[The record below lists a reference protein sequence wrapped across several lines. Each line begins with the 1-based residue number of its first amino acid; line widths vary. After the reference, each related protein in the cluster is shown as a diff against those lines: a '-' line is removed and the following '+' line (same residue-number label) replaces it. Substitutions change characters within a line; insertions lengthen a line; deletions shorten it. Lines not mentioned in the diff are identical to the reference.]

1 MTESKGKTHLEKYY
15 EDYEYASRKPL
26 KIALKDMTEKHRDL
40 IMKSKHFCIL
50 PWIHL
55 HAFPDG
61 RAYPCCMGAM
71 FEPVGNLRKQTM
83 EEVWNDEPLRQMR
96 RNMMKDKPSKEC
108 VKCYETEA
116 SHFVSTRQDQNK
128 SFGHHMNLVEQTKPD
143 GTAPFNI
150 RYYDIRFSNL
160 CNLACRSCGDIFSSN
175 WVKESK
181 KYGWSPKDKA
191 NVEYAGRYEMDM
203 WDQMLPHID
212 NIEQV
217 YFAGGEPLMMKE
229 HYMFLEELI
238 KRGKTDVRL
247 IYNSNFTE
255 LKFKQKDVLHMWKE
269 FSDVSIGASLD
280 AMGPRAEIMR
290 YGTKWDK
297 VEENRIRMLEVCPQ
311 VDFYISATLSV
322 FNAFHIPDFHRNW
335 SDRGLIKIKDF
346 HLNILQ
352 GPNNYRVDIM
362 PVKMKHRLTSII
374 QNHID
379 YIEDKDP
386 LNRATHSFKSLI
398 TYLWAKDNSKEIP
411 SFVELVN
418 RLDKLRNEDT
428 WKTFPELGDLRE
440 MSNAMA

>member
-1 MTESKGKTHLEKYY
+1 MTETKGKTHYEKYY

-96 RNMMKDKPSKEC
+96 QNMMQDKPSKEC
-108 VKCYETEA
+108 VKCYEQEEA
-116 SHFVSTRQDQNK
+116 KFISTRQDQNK

-181 KYGWSPKDKA
+181 KYGWSPKDKP

-212 NIEQV
+212 NIEQI

-290 YGTKWDK
+290 YGTKWSQ

-311 VDFYISATLSV
+311 VDFYISSTVGLI
-322 FNAFHIPDFHRNW
+322 NALHISDFHRNW
-335 SDRGLIKIKDF
+335 VEQGLLKPQDFNFNLLQYPYAQRIDLLPDSYKQKVKEKIEK
-346 HLNILQ
+346 HLEWLR
-352 GPNNYRVDIM
+352 P
-362 PVKMKHRLTSII
+362 
-374 QNHID
+374 
-379 YIEDKDP
+379 
-386 LNRATHSFKSLI
+386 
-398 TYLWAKDNSKEIP
+398 
-411 SFVELVN
+411 
-418 RLDKLRNEDT
+418 LDKLTRATKGFESGLDYMMRRDNNKDIQQFKDTMKKMDLIRNEDIL
-428 WKTFPELGDLRE
+428 KTFPELAELYE
-440 MSNAMA
+440 

>member
-1 MTESKGKTHLEKYY
+1 
-15 EDYEYASRKPL
+15 
-26 KIALKDMTEKHRDL
+26 
-40 IMKSKHFCIL
+40 
-50 PWIHL
+50 
-55 HAFPDG
+55 
-61 RAYPCCMGAM
+61 
-71 FEPVGNLRKQTM
+71 
-83 EEVWNDEPLRQMR
+83 
-96 RNMMKDKPSKEC
+96 
-108 VKCYETEA
+108 
-116 SHFVSTRQDQNK
+116 
-128 SFGHHMNLVEQTKPD
+128 
-143 GTAPFNI
+143 
-150 RYYDIRFSNL
+150 
-160 CNLACRSCGDIFSSN
+160 
-175 WVKESK
+175 
-181 KYGWSPKDKA
+181 
-191 NVEYAGRYEMDM
+191 
-203 WDQMLPHID
+203 
-212 NIEQV
+212 
-217 YFAGGEPLMMKE
+217 MMKE

-290 YGTKWDK
+290 YGTKWSQ

-322 FNAFHIPDFHRNW
+322 FNAFHVPDFHRNW

-362 PVKMKHRLTSII
+362 PVKMKHTLTSKIKD
-374 QNHID
+374 HID

-386 LNRATHSFKSLI
+386 LNRATSGFKSLI

-411 SFVELVN
+411 SFVQLVN

-440 MSNAMA
+440 MSDAMA

>member
-1 MTESKGKTHLEKYY
+1 MVTKTKNYY
-15 EDYEYASRKPL
+15 DDYEYGTRKPV
-26 KIALKDMTEKHRDL
+26 KIALKDMSDKHRDL
-40 IMKSKHFCIL
+40 ITKSKHFCIL
-50 PWIHL
+50 PWLHL

-61 RAYPCCMGAM
+61 RAYPCCMGSW

-96 RNMMKDKPSKEC
+96 QNMMQDKSCKEC
-108 VKCYETEA
+108 TKCYEQEE
-116 SHFVSTRQDQNK
+116 SGFMSMRLSQNK
-128 SFGHHMNLVEQTKPD
+128 ELGHNIDMVDHTESD
-143 GTAPFNI
+143 GSAPFKLK
-150 RYYDIRFSNL
+150 YYDIRFSNL

-181 KYGWSPKDKA
+181 KYGWSPKDKP

-212 NIEQV
+212 NIEQI

-290 YGTKWDK
+290 YGTKWSQ

-362 PVKMKHRLTSII
+362 PVKMKHTLTSKIKD
-374 QNHID
+374 HID

-386 LNRATHSFKSLI
+386 LNRATHSFRSLI

-411 SFVELVN
+411 SFVQLVN